1 MPKILNTTLN
11 TKAQKRLS
19 VYQKKILEYLQSSN
33 EYQTKVVEVF
43 SELNFESIRIF
54 CQYKL
59 SYAKGVWDDFD
70 PKLVFVFL
78 FVFIA

>member
-1 MPKILNTTLN
+1 MPKILKTTLN
-11 TKAQKRLS
+11 TKAQKRFS

-33 EYQTKVVEVF
+33 EYQKTKVVEVF

-54 CQYKL
+54 VNKL

-70 PKLVFVFL
+70 PKFEFVFL